1 MSWECPSCGFKN
13 NDESILRCSC
23 GYELTISEAPNYNKI
38 GGALILIT
46 IGLIVNPFLGISA
59 LLQIFQIIN
68 SEFWPSS
75 GPFGNSIKP
84 LIIFEVIWSVIHTI
98 GPIFLLILML
108 KRKKI
113 FPKLSV
119 TFLLLMLA
127 LSFIE
132 LFWIK
137 AIQNV
142 PNKSEL
148 LYRARFGTL
157 LNFLTCLIWVP
168 YFFISE
174 RVRETFIR

>member
-1 MSWECPSCGFKN
+1 MSWDCPSCGFKK
-13 NDESILRCSC
+13 NDESVLRCSC
-23 GYELTISEAPNYNKI
+23 GYELPGNEAPNYNKI
-38 GGALILIT
+38 GGALILVT
-46 IGLIVNPFLGISA
+46 IGLIVNPFLGITA
-59 LLQIFQIIN
+59 LLQIFQVMN
-68 SEFWPSS
+68 SEFWPSL
-75 GPFGNSIKP
+75 GLFGNSIKP
-84 LIIFEVIWSVIHTI
+84 LIIFEAACSVILTI

-113 FPKLSV
+113 FPKLSA
-119 TFLLLMLA
+119 TFMLLFLA
-127 LSFIE
+127 LSFID

-142 PNKSEL
+142 PDKSEL
-148 LYRARFGTL
+148 LFRARFGTL